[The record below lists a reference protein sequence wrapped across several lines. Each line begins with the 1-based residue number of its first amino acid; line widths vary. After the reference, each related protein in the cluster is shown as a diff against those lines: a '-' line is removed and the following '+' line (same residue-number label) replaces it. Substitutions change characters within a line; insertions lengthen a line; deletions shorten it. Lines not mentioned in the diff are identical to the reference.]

1 MGDGSNIRFWL
12 DKWLPSGE
20 SLEAWIPADTME
32 EEKEAL
38 VKDFT
43 LPDGRR
49 DVELLSNILPGYL
62 CNQVMG
68 IRYQKFG
75 RE

>member
-1 MGDGSNIRFWL
+1 MADGSNIRFWL

-43 LPDGRR
+43 LPDGRW
-49 DVELLSNILPGYL
+49 DVELVSNILARHL

-68 IRYQKFG
+68 IRCQKFG
-75 RE
+75 KE